1 MYTPLSREKFSTIKE
16 SSLTLKEVAD
26 YLPMRRGRKIHY
38 STIFRWATK
47 GTRGRVLETTLVGGI
62 RYTTI
67 EALERFLGNAV
78 PTPTSFAAASQAE
91 IERALD
97 QVGL

>member
-1 MYTPLSREKFSTIKE
+1 MYTPLSPEKVSVIHE
-16 SSLTLKEVAD
+16 SPLTLKEVAD

-47 GTRGRVLETTLVGGI
+47 GTRGRILETTLVGGI

-78 PTPTSFAAASQAE
+78 PTSPSSAAVPQYE
-91 IERALD
+91 IEQALD
-97 QVGL
+97 QIGL